1 MANTFTLAVDYLC
14 RMNRLLMPPLKKVI
28 AHLLVWSLWLGMEV
42 YFLILAKQGIDLKT
56 LFQLVGHC
64 LELALFIYFNLYVL
78 VPHLLDRKKYV
89 VYALGVFGSL
99 LIVSFAS
106 IHVDLGIT
114 QSKDFLS
121 HVVGAGFYLLVGTF
135 IGLYQRSTAMNKK
148 LREQQLIAELD
159 LLKAQV
165 NPHFFFNSL
174 NSIYSTSLVNPE
186 KTSAAILQLSE
197 LMHYMF
203 KVTQLDTIPLQQEV
217 EYISHYINLEKARF
231 GDKCEASI
239 DVTGS
244 INVVQ
249 IPPLLLLPFVENAF
263 KHGTEV
269 ATAQSFIRV
278 DIAVQQKELF
288 FQVSNSIGDQL
299 QTKPGSGT
307 GLKNVKKRLDLLFKD
322 KYDLQLVSEHAVYIA
337 TLRLELN

>member
-1 MANTFTLAVDYLC
+1 
-14 RMNRLLMPPLKKVI
+14 MNRLMMPNFKKLTG
-28 AHLLVWSLWLGMEV
+28 HLLVWLAWLSMQL
-42 YFLILAKQGIDLKT
+42 YFLILANHEIVLKT

-64 LELALFIYFNLYVL
+64 IELALLIYFNLYVL
-78 VPHLLDRKKYV
+78 VPLLLDRKKYV
-89 VYALGVFGSL
+89 VYTLSVVGSL

-114 QSKDFLS
+114 QSKDYLS
-121 HVVGAGFYLLVGTF
+121 HVVGAGFYFLVGTF
-135 IGLYQRSTAMNKK
+135 IGLFHRSVSLNKK

-174 NSIYSTSLVNPE
+174 NSIYSISLVNPE

-203 KVTQLDTIPLQQEV
+203 KVTQLDTIPLQQEI

-244 INVVQ
+244 IDAVR

-269 ATAQSFIRV
+269 ATSHSFVRI
-278 DIAVQQKELF
+278 DMAVQQSEF
-288 FQVSNSIGDQL
+288 FFHVSNSIGDQL

-307 GLKNVKKRLDLLFKD
+307 GLKNAKKRLDLLFKD

>member
-1 MANTFTLAVDYLC
+1 
-14 RMNRLLMPPLKKVI
+14 MNRFLFPRLKRVTG
-28 AHLLVWSLWLGMEV
+28 HLLVWLAWFSMQL
-42 YFLILAKQGIDLKT
+42 YFLILANQEINIKT
-56 LFQLVGHC
+56 IFQLVGHC
-64 LELALFIYFNLYVL
+64 LELALLIYFNLYVL
-78 VPHLLDRKKYV
+78 VPHLLDRKWYV
-89 VYALGVFGSL
+89 VYALSLIGSL

-106 IHVDLGIT
+106 VHVDLGIT

-135 IGLYQRSTAMNKK
+135 IGLYQRSATLNKK

-165 NPHFFFNSL
+165 NPHFFFNTL
-174 NSIYSTSLVNPE
+174 NSIYSISLVNPE

-197 LMHYMF
+197 LMHYMY
-203 KVTQLDTIPLQQEV
+203 KVTQLDTIPISQEI
-217 EYISHYINLEKARF
+217 EYISNYIDLEKARF

-239 DVTGS
+239 DVTGPIDS
-244 INVVQ
+244 VQ

-269 ATAQSFIRV
+269 ATAYSFVRI
-278 DIAVQQKELF
+278 DIAVQQNEFF